1 MDFEVEQS
9 FAGPAVSVVIPLFQR
24 AHLLER
30 TVSSVLNQTF
40 QDYEIIIVDD
50 GSTDDPASVL
60 ERFSDPRIRYFLF
73 ENAGVGTARN
83 RGIDLARGKYV
94 AFLDSDDQFLPHH
107 LQEMHNLVIGQED
120 CIGYTQVIADRGDN
134 IKLLKPPRGLLPN
147 ESVAEYLMCGRGF
160 IQTSTIMMKTEIAK
174 GTRYRA
180 DTSFGDDTDFAVRL
194 SLAGYR
200 FVMAE
205 RPGVIWSDSPDPSRL
220 SASLSDRD
228 RMTWLT
234 ELRPRI
240 SGRAYRGYLGWHVA
254 KGVGATS
261 PWWACYLYLN
271 AAIRGCYAPRL
282 ALLVLAQLLLSD
294 RAYRQL
300 ANRWIRAQ
308 SMNHHNVERQF
319 EKNPHPLTMKSEK
332 PTPEFD
338 HD

>member
-1 MDFEVEQS
+1 MDFEDEQY
-9 FAGPAVSVVIPLFQR
+9 FTGPEVSVVIPLFQR

-50 GSTDDPASVL
+50 GSTDDPRSVL

-83 RGIDLARGKYV
+83 RGIDLARGKYI

-107 LQEMHNLVIGQED
+107 LQEMHNLVIGRED
-120 CIGYTQVIADRGDN
+120 CVGYSQVIADRGYN
-134 IKLLKPPRGLLPN
+134 ITLIKPPRGLLHN
-147 ESVAEYLMCGRGF
+147 ESVDEYLMCGRGF

-174 GTRYRA
+174 ATRYRA

-194 SLAGYR
+194 SLAGHR

-220 SASLSDRD
+220 SASFSDRD

-234 ELRPRI
+234 DLRPKI
-240 SGRAYRGYLGWHVA
+240 SSRAYRGYMGWHVA
-254 KGVGATS
+254 KGVIAIS
-261 PWWACYLYLN
+261 PWRAYCLYLD
-271 AAIRGCYAPRL
+271 AAIRGCYSPRL
-282 ALLVLAQLLLSD
+282 AVLVLAQLLLSD
-294 RAYRQL
+294 RVYRQL
-300 ANRWIRAQ
+300 ADRWIRVQ
-308 SMNHHNVERQF
+308 SKDQHNVVRQF
-319 EKNPHPLTMKSEK
+319 EYEAATVTMKPEK
-332 PTPEFD
+332 PMPEFD
-338 HD
+338 RD